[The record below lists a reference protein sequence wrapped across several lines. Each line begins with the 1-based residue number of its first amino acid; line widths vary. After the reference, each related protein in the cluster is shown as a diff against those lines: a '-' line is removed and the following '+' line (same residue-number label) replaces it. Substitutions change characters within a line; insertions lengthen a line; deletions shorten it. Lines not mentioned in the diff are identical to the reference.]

1 MRYFLTLL
9 ILIILSNTSFAQ
21 TGSGKGKISG
31 NVIDATTKEPIDFAT
46 ITIFKPGTK
55 TVVNG
60 ISSDAKGNFTVA
72 GLANGIY
79 KVAIDFIGYKEKVF
93 ETVTIN
99 AASQAINLGTILL
112 VSTVDQL
119 QAVTVTA
126 KTPIIENKIDKTV
139 YNTANDLTA
148 QNGVALDVLKK
159 VPMVSVDIDGNVE
172 LQGSGSVRFLINGKP
187 SSIFGASLAD
197 ALQSIPASQIKSVEV
212 ITSPGAKYDANGTG
226 GIINIVLKDNKLQG
240 INGSVNL
247 SAGTRLENGSVNLNV
262 KKGNFGVGVFF
273 SGNKQLNTVTKSSL
287 DRISYNNTRDTINRL
302 LQDGSNPT
310 KRGSYQTG
318 INLNWSITPK
328 DEITATVGY
337 NHFNNNG
344 SGSTSQQQQYLLASS
359 GILLS
364 DIRSTRNSVSN
375 FSANSTDISV
385 GYKKSFKKEGH
396 ELDFLYNSSFG
407 NNTVNAAQN
416 SVYLNGNYPPTGLQ
430 SFNPGKENE
439 TELSLNYTLPVS
451 KKLTIES
458 GAKMIIDDLNNNVIT
473 DTLTT
478 NGLYVNNASQT
489 YGFNYKRNVYSAYLS
504 ASFSLFED
512 FITGKAG
519 IRYERTGKVANFSG
533 AEIAGYNTFAPSFTL
548 QHKFGDSQSIKL
560 SYTYRIERPDYGD
573 LNPFYNISDPHNI
586 STGNPLLKPEIGN
599 NFELGYSKNSKNGA
613 NIYFAGYFRRNT
625 DDMQQFTTYYDV
637 LNINGTDYSAV
648 SLTQRFNL
656 GTQTSIGVSLFAS
669 VPITEKFNLRT
680 NIQAGNRNN
689 VSPGLASVSA
699 FAYRTNLNASY
710 QFGNNLLAEVFGNYN
725 SSQKN
730 LRSTRPP
737 VFNYSLAVRK
747 QFLNKNAS
755 IGITAANPFNRYLT
769 QRQTSFGPNFNQTN
783 LRMVPVQ
790 SFGLTLSYK
799 FGKLQFKKDAN
810 EDNIPQLPDVGGGK

>member
-60 ISSDAKGNFTVA
+60 ISSDAKGNFTVT

-99 AASQAINLGTILL
+99 AASPAINLGTILL

-119 QAVTVTA
+119 QSVTVTA

-139 YNTANDLTA
+139 YNTVNDLTA

-287 DRISYNNTRDTINRL
+287 DRISYNNTRDTINSL
-302 LQDGSNPT
+302 LQDGSNPI

-337 NHFNNNG
+337 NHFNNN
-344 SGSTSQQQQYLLASS
+344 SNGSTSQQQQYLLASS

-548 QHKFGDSQSIKL
+548 QHKLGDSQSIKL

-599 NFELGYSKNSKNGA
+599 NFELGYSKNFKNGA

-656 GTQTSIGVSLFAS
+656 GTQTSIGASLFAS

-699 FAYRTNLNASY
+699 FAYRANLNASY

-730 LRSTRPP
+730 LRSTRPS

-769 QRQTSFGPNFNQTN
+769 QKQTSFGPNFNQTN
-783 LRMVPVQ
+783 LRLVPVQ

-799 FGKLQFKKDAN
+799 FGKLQFKKEAN
-810 EDNIPQLPDVGGGK
+810 EDNTPQLPDVGGGK

>member
-21 TGSGKGKISG
+21 TGSRKGKISG
-31 NVIDATTKEPIDFAT
+31 TVIDATTKEPIDFAT

-60 ISSDAKGNFTVA
+60 ISSDAKGNFTVT

-99 AASQAINLGTILL
+99 AASPAIHLGTILL

-187 SSIFGASLAD
+187 SSIFGASLGD

-287 DRISYNNTRDTINRL
+287 DRISYNNTRDTINSL

-337 NHFNNNG
+337 NHFNNNS

-416 SVYLNGNYPPTGLQ
+416 SVYLNDNYPPTGLQ

-478 NGLYVNNASQT
+478 NGSYVNNASQT

-548 QHKFGDSQSIKL
+548 QHKLGDSQSIKL

-599 NFELGYSKNSKNGA
+599 NFELGYSKNFKNGA

-656 GTQTSIGVSLFAS
+656 GTQTSIGASLFAS

-699 FAYRTNLNASY
+699 FAYRANLNASY

-810 EDNIPQLPDVGGGK
+810 EDNTPQLPDLGGGK

>member
-1 MRYFLTLL
+1 MRYLL
-9 ILIILSNTSFAQ
+9 IILILTTLSNTSFAQ
-21 TGSGKGKISG
+21 ASSGKGKISG
-31 NVIDATTKEPIDFAT
+31 IVIDATTKEAIDFAT
-46 ITIFKPGTK
+46 ITIFKTGTK

-60 ISSDAKGNFTVA
+60 ISSDANGNFTVT
-72 GLANGIY
+72 GLPNGVY
-79 KVAIDFIGYKEKVF
+79 KVAVDFIGYKQILLDPITISATSP
-93 ETVTIN
+93 TV
-99 AASQAINLGTILL
+99 ALGTILL

-119 QAVTVTA
+119 QSVIVTA

-226 GIINIVLKDNKLQG
+226 GIINIVLKDNKFQG
-240 INGSVNL
+240 MNGSINL

-287 DRISYNNTRDTINRL
+287 DRVSYNNARDTINRFF
-302 LQDGSNPT
+302 QDGSNPT

-318 INLNWSITPK
+318 INLNWSITRK
-328 DEITATVGY
+328 DEITATFGY

-344 SGSTSQQQQYLLASS
+344 SGITNQNQQYLLASS
-359 GILLS
+359 GLLLS
-364 DIRSTRNSVSN
+364 DIQSTRNSMSN
-375 FSANSTDISV
+375 FKANSTDISLA
-385 GYKKSFKKEGH
+385 YKKSFKKEGH

-407 NNTVNAAQN
+407 KNTVNASQTSA
-416 SVYLNGNYPPTGLQ
+416 YLNGNYPSTGLN
-430 SFNPGKENE
+430 SSNPGKENE
-439 TELSLNYTLPVS
+439 TELSVNYTLPVN
-451 KKLTIES
+451 KKFTIES
-458 GAKMIIDDLNNNVIT
+458 GAKLIIDDLNNNVFT
-473 DTLTT
+473 DTLIA
-478 NGLYVNNASQT
+478 NASYINNANQT
-489 YGFNYKRNVYSAYLS
+489 YGFNYKRNIYSAYLS
-504 ASFSLFED
+504 ASFSLFKD

-519 IRYERTGKVANFSG
+519 LRYERTGKVLNFSG
-533 AEIAGYNTFAPSFTL
+533 ADIAGYNTFAPSFTL
-548 QHKFGDSQSIKL
+548 QHKLDDSQSIKL

-599 NFELGYSKNSKNGA
+599 NFELGYSKSFKNGA
-613 NIYFAGYFRRNT
+613 NIYFAGYLRRNT
-625 DDMQQFTTYYDV
+625 DDMQQLTTYYDLLTV
-637 LNINGTDYSAV
+637 NGTGYSAV
-648 SLTQRFNL
+648 SLTQRLNL
-656 GTQTSIGVSLFAS
+656 GTQTSIGASLFAS
-669 VPITEKFNLRT
+669 VPITEKLNLRT

-699 FAYRTNLNASY
+699 FAYRANLNASY
-710 QFGNNLLAEVFGNYN
+710 EFGGNLLAEAFGNYN

-730 LRSTRPP
+730 LRSTRPS
-737 VFNYSLAVRK
+737 VFNYSLALRK

-755 IGITAANPFNRYLT
+755 IGITAVNPFNKDIT
-769 QRQTSFGPNFNQTN
+769 QKQTSFGPNFNQTN
-783 LRMVPVQ
+783 LRLVPVQ

-799 FGKLQFKKDAN
+799 FGKLQFKKDTK
-810 EDNIPQLPDVGGGK
+810 EDNAPQLPDIGGGK